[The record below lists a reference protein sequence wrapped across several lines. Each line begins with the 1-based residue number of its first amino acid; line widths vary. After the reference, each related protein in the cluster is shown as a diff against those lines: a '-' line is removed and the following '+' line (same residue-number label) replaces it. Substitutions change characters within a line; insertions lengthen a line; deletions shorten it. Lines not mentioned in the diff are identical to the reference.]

1 MNGASDPNFVE
12 VFVDYGLVG
21 NAREFPVDLGRS
33 DAAGLRIGNRFVVT
47 GDSVPTYIAEIVELL
62 DDGWAVVR
70 LISEV
75 TSQTD
80 LSTDWELV
88 RTN

>member
-1 MNGASDPNFVE
+1 MNGASDPKFVE

-33 DAAGLRIGNRFVVT
+33 DAAGLQIGNRFVAT
-47 GDSVPTYIAEIVELL
+47 GDSVPTCIAEIVELL

-75 TSQTD
+75 TAQTD
-80 LSTDWELV
+80 LSTDWEIA
-88 RTN
+88 RTI